1 MRLQSLMDKR
11 IKPWVNKKIIEYIG
25 EEEPT
30 LTDFICQKV
39 MAQSQPQN
47 ILNDVAMVSKLLSFY
62 RNALLCVS
70 TKQAERYCTRKSF
83 SALISMCALTS
94 SSFLT
99 FWNSFELM

>member
-1 MRLQSLMDKR
+1 MDKR

-47 ILNDVAMVSKLLSFY
+47 ILNDVAMVSTLY
-62 RNALLCVS
+62 
-70 TKQAERYCTRKSF
+70 
-83 SALISMCALTS
+83 
-94 SSFLT
+94 
-99 FWNSFELM
+99 WNSLFKSDCKKNASKLVPTIPDISLSYNLPIERNITSLKYFR